1 MFDIRRRLEFSFC
14 TLGLLLASDDSRSRV
29 EIFTCFSHQVQLSN
43 LVDWSQRESLFL
55 RKSRFRLILIMMVL
69 EVRSHR
75 GIGMQIER

>member
-1 MFDIRRRLEFSFC
+1 VFDIRRRLEFSFC
-14 TLGLLLASDDSRSRV
+14 TLGLLLASDDSRSRI
-29 EIFTCFSHQVQLSN
+29 EIFTRFSHQVQLSN